1 MRRRHGNCQ
10 SDMVMLRLFA
20 GIDLRRPASW
30 IALASGLC
38 AGWWCSVWISA
49 DQSIVGSSA
58 MLLAAVAA
66 VVAIGEP
73 PVDLCRP
80 TAAGSFGGWLWIW
93 ASERAAWPL
102 IGVVLAAVVVGGGD
116 PPSRESLAMAALGTL
131 LAVVTTVVGRHSGAK
146 AADAASLT
154 LVLAAASAAVGV
166 AIDAWRTAIIPG
178 AFVAW
183 LLFGLLAWA
192 WSRSLAATPDS
203 VSAAMSHV
211 EYGGGGDVLRLDILP
226 SAGGLRQTLTMVAMG
241 TALVAMAVWLV
252 VEPAGEQ
259 NALGPGDLVD
269 RGMRVLTATQRAV
282 AWWFCSAAW
291 FVALAVPQATLR
303 NGIAGATGWEQLF
316 RTAAGRTADARAGR
330 RFLRIPPL
338 GPSRFAGG
346 VALTQAAMLGWPAL
360 VSTVLSLPTPA
371 GARLPLG
378 IVVGLGLL
386 AALLVAG
393 VAIGFAMKASRETTF
408 AASLALVVT
417 AVVGTLVAVSSFQRE
432 EVPTS
437 PSQPR
442 LMLELLHRPGNG

>member
-1 MRRRHGNCQ
+1 
-10 SDMVMLRLFA
+10 MVMLRLVT

-38 AGWWCSVWISA
+38 AGWLCSVWTSA

-80 TAAGSFGGWLWIW
+80 TAAGSIGGWLWIW
-93 ASERAAWPL
+93 ASERAVWPL
-102 IGVVLAAVVVGGGD
+102 TGVMLAALVVAGGD
-116 PPSRESLAMAALGTL
+116 PQVIKLLAMAALGTL
-131 LAVVTTVVGRHSGAK
+131 LAVVTTVVGRLSGAT

-166 AIDAWRTAIIPG
+166 AIDAWLTAIIPG

-203 VSAAMSHV
+203 VSAAMSHA
-211 EYGGGGDVLRLDILP
+211 EYGGGGDVLRLDLLP
-226 SAGGLRQTLTMVAMG
+226 SAGGLRQILTMVAMG

-291 FVALAVPQATLR
+291 FVALAVPHATLR
-303 NGIAGATGWEQLF
+303 SGIAGATGWEKLF
-316 RTAAGRTADARAGR
+316 RTAAGPSAAGQGVR
-330 RFLRIPPL
+330 WFLRIPPL
-338 GPSRFAGG
+338 GSSRFAGG
-346 VALTQAAMLGWPAL
+346 VALTQAAMLGWPVL
-360 VSTVLSLPTPA
+360 VSAVLSLPTPA

-393 VAIGFAMKASRETTF
+393 VAIGFAMTASRETTF

-417 AVVGTLVAVSSFQRE
+417 AVVGTLVTVSSFQRE
-432 EVPTS
+432 EVPVS
-437 PSQPR
+437 PSPPR